1 MYNVDALEQYQR
13 RENIRIRG
21 VAEKANSNKDDGEE
35 VMANISAE
43 LSIEINE
50 CNIQRAHRLVKN
62 KKSSPGKLRKVAKQ
76 ITACKEKNLKK
87 VKKHAKVFPTANLT
101 PLRLILLNYVKYE
114 CNDKFVLC
122 HSMNGRIRMKKASGR
137 VVKEGK
143 DNGIGQRRSQRGGPG
158 DPTPPP
164 PIKMLPMIKMS
175 QKIKL
180 LLQFQFF

>member
-13 RENIRIRG
+13 RENIHIRG

-62 KKSSPGKLRKVAKQ
+62 KKSSRGKLRKIAKQ
-76 ITACKEKNLKK
+76 ITACKKK
-87 VKKHAKVFPTANLT
+87 FKESKKHAKVFLTANLT

-143 DNGIGQRRSQRGGPG
+143 DNGIGQRRCQRGGPG
-158 DPTPPP
+158 DPTTPPQL
-164 PIKMLPMIKMS
+164 KCY
-175 QKIKL
+175 Q
-180 LLQFQFF
+180 